1 MGKFIVPDTTTE
13 QTTATAAPAAAD
25 AVEKTTTAAVDDLLG
40 SDTAKVADE
49 GATDVAADAKAETD
63 EDDLLDG
70 KVKTEA
76 EKKEGETEANP
87 DAPVYEFKVPE
98 GFEADAELAEIS
110 KPVFAKHKLSQ
121 EQAQGLV
128 EELGPQILAR
138 VGERQAAA
146 WNQVKEGWAKEAKA
160 DPEIFDAAAKAV
172 RPEVAKGR
180 DYLGADFTAAIK
192 LVGANNHP
200 AVLKALARIGAAL
213 SEDTPGFGSQP
224 KTKVT
229 AEQRLYPND
238 QPKT

>member
-1 MGKFIVPDTTTE
+1 MGKFIVADTTTE
-13 QTTATAAPAAAD
+13 QTTEVAAPAAD
-25 AVEKTTTAAVDDLLG
+25 ATVVKTPTDVADDLLG
-40 SDTAKVADE
+40 GDTAKAADE
-49 GATDVAADAKAETD
+49 GKTDADAAKTETD

-70 KVKTEA
+70 KVKAEA
-76 EKKEGETEANP
+76 EKKEGEGEANP
-87 DAPVYEFKVPE
+87 DAPSYEFKVPE

-110 KPVFAKHKLSQ
+110 KPVFAKHKLTQ

-180 DYLGADFTAAIK
+180 DYLGPDFTAAIK

-200 AVLKALARIGAAL
+200 AILKALARIGAAV

-224 KTKVT
+224 KAKVT